1 MLLREHI
8 SLPRLVRASKV
19 VMLATRLGAL
29 SSNRTQASCC
39 KMSLAALKHAREVI
53 LRDYVIVAQNVWVRA
68 SWHRLHIL
76 HANSRVYISS
86 VIRVPQLSDSFLG
99 VFFIYFLESHPLTF
113 VLNDESVLWMP
124 FGHLKF
130 FFFLF
135 GGGIFLFQNRGSLS
149 CLHVM

>member
-53 LRDYVIVAQNVWVRA
+53 LRDYVVAAQNVWVRA
-68 SWHRLHIL
+68 
-76 HANSRVYISS
+76 
-86 VIRVPQLSDSFLG
+86 G
-99 VFFIYFLESHPLTF
+99 
-113 VLNDESVLWMP
+113 
-124 FGHLKF
+124 
-130 FFFLF
+130 
-135 GGGIFLFQNRGSLS
+135 
-149 CLHVM
+149 